1 MINVTEEIKLVVRV
15 IGKDTSSKTVT
26 FLLKDQKWKDTSK
39 RIKNIKISKTETQ
52 KRLSVNKEQKADP
65 RDSRLGAKKKVD

>member
-26 FLLKDQKWKDTSK
+26 FLLKDQKWEGTSK
-39 RIKNIKISKTETQ
+39 RIKNIKISKTET
-52 KRLSVNKEQKADP
+52 S
-65 RDSRLGAKKKVD
+65 